1 MAHFLKCTSTRI
13 LGALA
18 IVGMATLCGPTQ
30 AQENRAFLEGVR
42 KHTTLTTTVPDN
54 GDQNPYAIVVAP
66 VSIGKV
72 QKDDLLIDN
81 FNDLTNLQGLG
92 TTIVDYNP
100 TTKKTTLFAQV
111 PRHLPACPGGV
122 GLTTAMTMLKTG
134 WVIVGSTPSN
144 DGTTRTK
151 GDGCLLVISPAG
163 ELVATW
169 TGPEIN
175 SPWGNIATVD
185 KGATASLFI
194 SMAGFDVP
202 GPEVH
207 DPATGYSV
215 TISKATVL
223 RLDLTIADGKPPVIA
238 KRTVVANGFG
248 QRADKDVFMIGP
260 TGLAIGADDTLYVSD
275 ALENRIVAIPE
286 ATTRTTSAGTGREI
300 TRDGLI
306 ARPLAMVMTPNG
318 HLLVCNSK
326 NGKVVEVDPV
336 AAKQIAAQWIDTDQ
350 AQSPPGSG
358 DLFGIA
364 LTPDGKGFY
373 YVEDD
378 MNTVVEAR

>member
-1 MAHFLKCTSTRI
+1 MAHFLKCTATQALSA
-13 LGALA
+13 LVLMGAA
-18 IVGMATLCGPTQ
+18 ALCGPAQ

-66 VSIGKV
+66 VSIGKI
-72 QKDDLLIDN
+72 QKDDVLIDN

-100 TTKKTTLFAQV
+100 TTKQTTLFAQV

-151 GDGCLLVISPAG
+151 GDGCLLVISPTG

-169 TGPEIN
+169 AGPEIN
-175 SPWGNIATVD
+175 SPWGNLATVD
-185 KGATASLFI
+185 NGATASLFV
-194 SMAGFDVP
+194 SMAGFGVP

-215 TISKATVL
+215 TINKATVL

-238 KRTVVANGFG
+238 KRTVVADGFG

-260 TGLAIGADDTLYVSD
+260 TGLAIGANDTLYVSD

-286 ATTRTTSAGTGREI
+286 ATTRTTSAGTGKEI

-306 ARPLAMVMTPNG
+306 ARPLAMVMAPNG

-326 NGKVVEVDPV
+326 NGKVVEIDPI
-336 AAKQIAAQWIDTDQ
+336 AAKQIGAQWIDTDQ
-350 AQSPPGSG
+350 AQTPPGNG

-378 MNTVVEAR
+378 MNTIVEAR

>member
-1 MAHFLKCTSTRI
+1 MAHFLKGTST
-13 LGALA
+13 GALA
-18 IVGMATLCGPTQ
+18 ALALGLVAATIGRAD

-42 KHTTLTTTVPDN
+42 KHTTLTTTVPEN

-66 VSIGKV
+66 ASVGKI
-72 QKDDLLIDN
+72 QKDDVLIDN

-100 TTKKTTLFAQV
+100 TTKQLSLFAQV

-122 GLTTAMTMLKTG
+122 GLSTAMTMLKSG
-134 WVIVGSTPSN
+134 WVIVGSAPSN

-151 GDGCLLVISPAG
+151 GDGCLLVFNANG
-163 ELVATW
+163 ELVDTW
-169 TGPEIN
+169 AGPGIN

-185 KGATASLFI
+185 NGSTASLFV

-207 DPATGYSV
+207 DASGQSV
-215 TISKATVL
+215 TIKKATVV
-223 RLDLTIADGKPPVIA
+223 RFDLTMADGKPPAIA
-238 KRTVVANGFG
+238 KRTVVADGFG

-260 TGLAIGADDTLYVSD
+260 TGLALGVGDVLYVSD
-275 ALENRIVAIPE
+275 ALENRIVAIAD
-286 ATTRTTSAGTGREI
+286 ATTRTDSAGTGREV
-300 TRDGLI
+300 TRDGQI
-306 ARPLAMVMTPNG
+306 ARPLAMVMAPNG
-318 HLLVCNSK
+318 HLLVCNAK
-326 NGKVVEVDPV
+326 NGKVVEIDPV
-336 AAKQIAAQWIDTDQ
+336 AGKQIGAQWVDTDQ
-350 AQSPPGSG
+350 AQTPPGNG

-378 MNTVVEAR
+378 MNTVVEAH

>member
-1 MAHFLKCTSTRI
+1 MAHFPKCTPTRTLAAVAI
-13 LGALA
+13 LLGASA
-18 IVGMATLCGPTQ
+18 VGGSAG
-30 AQENRAFLEGVR
+30 AQDNRAFLEGVR
-42 KHTTLTTTVPDN
+42 KHTTLTTTVPEN

-66 VSIGKV
+66 VSAGKI
-72 QKDDLLIDN
+72 QKDDVLIDN

-100 TTKKTTLFAQV
+100 TTKQTTLFAQV

-122 GLTTAMTMLKTG
+122 GLSTAMTMLKTG

-151 GDGCLLVISPAG
+151 GDGCLLVFSPNG
-163 ELVATW
+163 ELAATW
-169 TGPEIN
+169 SGPDIN

-185 KGATASLFI
+185 NGATASIFV
-194 SMAGFDVP
+194 SMAGFEVP

-207 DPATGYSV
+207 DTTGYSV
-215 TISKATVL
+215 TIKKATVL
-223 RLDLTIADGKPPVIA
+223 RLDLTVADGKPPVIA
-238 KRTVVANGFG
+238 KRTVVADGFG
-248 QRADKDVFMIGP
+248 QRSDKDVFLIGP
-260 TGLAIGADDTLYVSD
+260 TGLAVGGGDVLYVSD
-275 ALENRIVAIPE
+275 ALENRIVAIPD
-286 ATTRTTSAGTGREI
+286 ATTRTTSAGTGKEV
-300 TRDGLI
+300 TRDGQM
-306 ARPLAMVMTPNG
+306 ARPLAMIMTPNG
-318 HLLVCNSK
+318 HLLVCNAK
-326 NGKVVEVDPV
+326 NGKVVEIDPV
-336 AAKQIAAQWIDTDQ
+336 AGKQIAAQWIDTDQ
-350 AQSPPGSG
+350 AQTPPGSG